1 MNLAPFDFRGT
12 AIRVITDEHGE
23 SWFVGKDVCELLG
36 YTNSSK
42 AMGDH
47 CRGITKRYPIL
58 DSLGRTQ
65 EARVLSE
72 GDTLRLIINSTMPA
86 AQEFEAWVFDEV
98 LPTIRKTG
106 SYQRPMTPG
115 EQLLAQ
121 AQAVINVERQQA
133 EQQVALERIETR
145 VANVEQVRYL
155 DSRPAG
161 FESMTTIRERINLR
175 HGIPPWVINAVMRD
189 IPGAPLPFAMV
200 RSNHADDG
208 AQPYAIWP
216 KADITR
222 RFDRF
227 VTECTLVTAERATH
241 PDIQQGRFK
250 LRQRTSA

>member
-1 MNLAPFDFRGT
+1 MTITPFNFNGVSV
-12 AIRVITDEHGE
+12 RVITDENGE
-23 SWFVGKDVCELLG
+23 PWFVGKDVCDLLG

-47 CRGITKRYPIL
+47 CRGVTKRYPIL

-72 GDTLRLIINSTMPA
+72 GDTLRLIVNSTMPA
-86 AQEFEAWVFDEV
+86 SQEFEAWVFDDV

-121 AQAVINVERQQA
+121 AQAVINVERQQR
-133 EQQVALERIETR
+133 EQQVALDRIETR
-145 VANVEQVRYL
+145 VSNVEQVRYL

-161 FESMTTIRERINLR
+161 FESMTSIRARINLR
-175 HGIPPWVINAVMRD
+175 HGIPQWVINAVMRD

-200 RSNHADDG
+200 RSAHADDG

-227 VTECTLVTAERATH
+227 VNECTFVTAERATH
-241 PDIQQGRFK
+241 PDIEQGRFK
-250 LRQRTSA
+250 LRQRNPV

>member
-1 MNLAPFDFRGT
+1 MNIAPFNFKGT
-12 AIRVITDEHGE
+12 NVRVITEDDGTP
-23 SWFVGKDVCELLG
+23 WFVGKDVCDLLG

-47 CRGITKRYPIL
+47 CKGVTKRYPL
-58 DSLGRTQ
+58 QTAGGVQ
-65 EARVLSE
+65 ELRVLSE
-72 GDTLRLIINSTMPA
+72 GDTLRLIVNSTMPA
-86 AQEFEAWVFDEV
+86 AQEFEAWVFDDV

-133 EQQVALERIETR
+133 EQKVALERIETR

-189 IPGAPLPFAMV
+189 IPGALLPFAMV
-200 RSNHADDG
+200 RSKHADDG
-208 AQPYAIWP
+208 AQPYPIWP
-216 KADITR
+216 TADITR

-227 VTECTLVTAERATH
+227 AAECTFVTAERATH

-250 LRQRTSA
+250 LRQRNPA

>member
-1 MNLAPFDFRGT
+1 MNLTPFNFSG
-12 AIRVITDEHGE
+12 AQIRVITDAQGE
-23 SWFVGKDVCELLG
+23 PWFVAKDVADLLEYSNPHEAVRTHCKG
-36 YTNSSK
+36 VREILIPS
-42 AMGDH
+42 AGGDQM
-47 CRGITKRYPIL
+47 TKVMPERDVY
-58 DSLGRTQ
+58 
-65 EARVLSE
+65 
-72 GDTLRLIINSTMPA
+72 RLIMRSKMPA
-86 AQEFEAWVFDEV
+86 AEAFEEWVVGEV
-98 LPTIRKTG
+98 LPSIRKTG
-106 SYQRPMTPG
+106 SYQQPMTPG

-133 EQQVALERIETR
+133 EQQVALARIETR

-161 FESMTTIRERINLR
+161 FESMTAIRERINLR

-189 IPGAPLPFAMV
+189 VPGAPLPFAMV
-200 RSNHADDG
+200 RSAHADDG

-216 KADITR
+216 TADITR

-227 VTECTLVTAERATH
+227 AAECTFVTAERATH

>member
-1 MNLAPFDFRGT
+1 MNLTPLNFSGAE
-12 AIRVITDEHGE
+12 IRVITDAQGE
-23 SWFVGKDVCELLG
+23 PWFVAKDVADLLEYSNPHEAVRTHCKG
-36 YTNSSK
+36 VREILIPS
-42 AMGDH
+42 AGGDQM
-47 CRGITKRYPIL
+47 TKVMPERDVY
-58 DSLGRTQ
+58 
-65 EARVLSE
+65 
-72 GDTLRLIINSTMPA
+72 RLIMRSKMPA
-86 AQEFEAWVFDEV
+86 AEAFEEWVVGEV
-98 LPTIRKTG
+98 LPSIRKTG
-106 SYQRPMTPG
+106 SYQQPMTPG

-133 EQQVALERIETR
+133 EQQVALARIETR

-175 HGIPPWVINAVMRD
+175 HGIPPWVVNAVMRD

-200 RSNHADDG
+200 RSAHADDG

-216 KADITR
+216 TADITR

-227 VTECTLVTAERATH
+227 VAECTFVTAERATH

>member
-1 MNLAPFDFRGT
+1 MNLTPFNFSG
-12 AIRVITDEHGE
+12 AEIRVITDAQGE
-23 SWFVGKDVCELLG
+23 PWFVAKDVADLLE
-36 YTNSSK
+36 YSDTDKAIRTHCKASK
-42 AMGDH
+42 
-47 CRGITKRYPIL
+47 TYPVEMAGQVRHVKAIPERDL
-58 DSLGRTQ
+58 Y
-65 EARVLSE
+65 
-72 GDTLRLIINSTMPA
+72 RLVMRSQMPA
-86 AQEFEAWVFDEV
+86 AEAFEEWVVGEV
-98 LPTIRKTG
+98 LPSVRKTG

-121 AQAVINVERQQA
+121 AQAVINLERQHA
-133 EQQVALERIETR
+133 EQQVALEKIETR

-175 HGIPPWVINAVMRD
+175 HGIPPWVINTVMRD

-200 RSNHADDG
+200 RSAHAGDG

-216 KADITR
+216 TADITR

-227 VTECTLVTAERATH
+227 AAECTFVTAERVTH

-250 LRQRTSA
+250 LRQSTSA

>member
-1 MNLAPFDFRGT
+1 MNIAPFNFKG
-12 AIRVITDEHGE
+12 ANVRVITQDDGTP
-23 SWFVGKDVCELLG
+23 WFVGKDVCDLLG
-36 YTNSSK
+36 YANQSD
-42 AMGDH
+42 AMGRH
-47 CRGITKRYPIL
+47 CRGVVKRYPIL

-72 GDTLRLIINSTMPA
+72 GDTLRLIVNSAMPA

-161 FESMTTIRERINLR
+161 FESMSTIRERINLR

>member
-1 MNLAPFDFRGT
+1 MTIAKFRGGDAVT
-12 AIRVITDEHGE
+12 MSSREIAELTGKRHFHVTTDIEKMLADLKEDATGFRAI
-23 SWFVGKDVCELLG
+23 
-36 YTNSSK
+36 Y
-42 AMGDH
+42 
-47 CRGITKRYPIL
+47 L
-58 DSLGRTQ
+58 DSMNREQTEYLLDREHTDCLLTGY
-65 EARVLSE
+65 S
-72 GDTLRLIINSTMPA
+72 A
-86 AQEFEAWVFDEV
+86 AMRMVVIKRWRELEEQAA
-98 LPTIRKTG
+98 
-106 SYQRPMTPG
+106 RPMT
-115 EQLLAQ
+115 Q
-121 AQAVINVERQQA
+121 AEITAANANHLVAVERQQR

>member
-1 MNLAPFDFRGT
+1 MTIAKFQGGDAVTMTSSEIAELTGKLHAHVLRD
-12 AIRVITDEHGE
+12 IRSMLDAL
-23 SWFVGKDVCELLG
+23 KDDPVLDHVREDKDARG
-36 YTNSSK
+36 YTENF
-42 AMGDH
+42 H
-47 CRGITKRYPIL
+47 LNRELTETLITGYSIP
-58 DSLGRTQ
+58 
-65 EARVLSE
+65 
-72 GDTLRLIINSTMPA
+72 LRHKVIRRLHDLEERA
-86 AQEFEAWVFDEV
+86 A
-98 LPTIRKTG
+98 
-106 SYQRPMTPG
+106 RPMT
-115 EQLLAQ
+115 Q
-121 AQAVINVERQQA
+121 AEITAANANHLVAVERQQR

-145 VANVEQVRYL
+145 VASVEQVRYL

-189 IPGAPLPFAMV
+189 ISGAPLPFAMV

-227 VTECTLVTAERATH
+227 AAECTFVTAERATH

-250 LRQRTSA
+250 LRQRTPA

>member
-1 MNLAPFDFRGT
+1 MNLTPFNFSGGE
-12 AIRVITDEHGE
+12 IRVITDDQGE
-23 SWFVGKDVCELLG
+23 PWFVAKDVADLLEYADTDQAVRAHCKAAKTCPVEMTG
-36 YTNSSK
+36 QVRNVKVIPERDLYRLVMRSK
-42 AMGDH
+42 
-47 CRGITKRYPIL
+47 
-58 DSLGRTQ
+58 
-65 EARVLSE
+65 
-72 GDTLRLIINSTMPA
+72 MPA
-86 AQEFEAWVFDEV
+86 AEAFEEWVVGEV
-98 LPTIRKTG
+98 LPSIRKTG

-175 HGIPPWVINAVMRD
+175 HGLPHWVINAVMRD

-200 RSNHADDG
+200 RSAHADDG
-208 AQPYAIWP
+208 AQPYPIWP
-216 KADITR
+216 TADITR

-227 VTECTLVTAERATH
+227 ATECTFETAERATH
-241 PDIQQGRFK
+241 SDIQQGRFK
-250 LRQRTSA
+250 LRKRKSA

>member
-1 MNLAPFDFRGT
+1 MSSREIAELTGKRHFHVTTDIEKMLADLKEDATGFR
-12 AIRVITDEHGE
+12 AI
-23 SWFVGKDVCELLG
+23 
-36 YTNSSK
+36 Y
-42 AMGDH
+42 
-47 CRGITKRYPIL
+47 L
-58 DSLGRTQ
+58 DSMNREQTEYLLDREHTDCLLTGY
-65 EARVLSE
+65 S
-72 GDTLRLIINSTMPA
+72 A
-86 AQEFEAWVFDEV
+86 AMRMVVIKRWRELEEQAA
-98 LPTIRKTG
+98 
-106 SYQRPMTPG
+106 RPMT
-115 EQLLAQ
+115 Q
-121 AQAVINVERQQA
+121 AEITAANANHLVAVERQQR

>member
-1 MNLAPFDFRGT
+1 MNIAPFNFKG
-12 AIRVITDEHGE
+12 ANVRVITEDDGTP
-23 SWFVGKDVCELLG
+23 WFVGRDVCDLLG

-47 CRGITKRYPIL
+47 CKGVTKRYPL
-58 DSLGRTQ
+58 QTAGGVQ
-65 EARVLSE
+65 ELRVLSE
-72 GDTLRLIINSTMPA
+72 GDTLRLIVNSTMPA
-86 AQEFEAWVFDEV
+86 AQEFEAWVFDDV

-106 SYQRPMTPG
+106 SYQRPLTPG

-133 EQQVALERIETR
+133 EQQVALDRIETR

-161 FESMTTIRERINLR
+161 FESMTTIRERISLR
-175 HGIPPWVINAVMRD
+175 HGMPPWVINAVMRD

-200 RSNHADDG
+200 RSKHADEG
-208 AQPYAIWP
+208 AQPYPIWP
-216 KADITR
+216 TADITR

-227 VTECTLVTAERATH
+227 AAECTFVTAERATH

-250 LRQRTSA
+250 LRQRNPA